1 MGSIGKKTD
10 GVNSALEVY
19 STNMTGM
26 ECDDDN
32 NCYFYINTTDESI
45 AKTVWS
51 DYISPPG
58 FEAVYFYYRSG
69 MVQSWNKFCFQG
81 GMIEVRA
88 QLPGAVTNESG
99 VSTGS
104 TTVRAANIDYYPT
117 WPGIWLM
124 GNLGRAIFSA
134 STSRMWPFTY
144 IECNETNFD
153 SQSQRIGPGMPDDFR
168 RIADNSSEYCYYS
181 YDCTTEGANQADVPT
196 AYYFNLQDDIQAF
209 AMVNAS
215 IAEGI
220 TDKACTMETCP
231 GSYDPSADLGY
242 MNTVTY
248 SVEWVMG
255 DEGYILWE
263 IEGQPIFEVTAD
275 VLTNPPQNSAQM
287 NPKKIMIE
295 EPMYIIFNSSTN
307 NAICDSFPMYLKI
320 DYVRLYQDTSDDTD
334 MAIGCD
340 PDTHPTKQFIKDN
353 IDDYID
359 DDNPDTPVSGM
370 SFCDS
375 NTDWH
380 RHGHRLWSSTVRS
393 VITACVT
400 VFCTACTMIHSV
412 TMAKRTAAQL
422 QKQMTLKMR
431 STVKDAYGPMSELA
445 IKDNYST
452 NFV

>member
-1 MGSIGKKTD
+1 MSMLSSNSSYSNKSGILPWVDPSTPDSAQSLETTTYGQHWKKTD

-99 VSTGS
+99 NPGVSTGS

-144 IECNETNFD
+144 IECNETTFD
-153 SQSQRIGPGMPDDFR
+153 SQNQRISACNDTPG
-168 RIADNSSEYCYYS
+168 

-242 MNTVTY
+242 MNTALVTQQP
-248 SVEWVMG
+248 SAPPLLDRLVLRQNSLTR
-255 DEGYILWE
+255 ILWE

-295 EPMYIIFNSSTN
+295 EPMYIIFNVALSTN

-320 DYVRLYQDTSDDTD
+320 DYVRLYQDTSDNTD

-359 DDNPDTPVSGM
+359 DDNPDTAVSGM
-370 SFCDS
+370 AFCDS
-375 NTDWH
+375 NTDCTI
-380 RHGHRLWSSTVRS
+380 ST
-393 VITACVT
+393 TGTVT
-400 VFCTACTMIHSV
+400 
-412 TMAKRTAAQL
+412 
-422 QKQMTLKMR
+422 
-431 STVKDAYGPMSELA
+431 
-445 IKDNYST
+445 
-452 NFV
+452 